1 MQRDLENHLIS
12 MSRIR
17 VHSGTEVSCLRFRGS
32 VRKPSEEMFAR
43 RLADAGSRAPYL
55 VVDLSE
61 MEYLCSSG
69 LGILLEQAVL
79 QERQGGW
86 LRLVSPS
93 PTVSMILRLS
103 GAASSLAWFAQETE
117 ALDDLPSRAA

>member
-1 MQRDLENHLIS
+1 MSIS
-12 MSRIR
+12 PH
-17 VHSGTEVSCLRFRGS
+17 VGQPT
-32 VRKPSEEMFAR
+32 EEMFRR
-43 RLADAGSRAPYL
+43 RLTDAGTRAPHL

-61 MEYLCSSG
+61 MEYLCSKG

-103 GAASSLAWFAQETE
+103 GAAASLTWFAEE
-117 ALDDLPSRAA
+117 NLALDDLPSRAA